1 MNPPKIDIC
10 IEGYNI
16 EQTDLYIGLL
26 LEKYNQI
33 NSQYIKSTETLK
45 LLEEENQTL
54 KNEMLSAIK
63 QISSSLKSF
72 DERLDRI
79 ENILKTDDKPV
90 KENKNEV
97 VDSSENQLKSD
108 ISVLQN
114 ELDSIKVLFSK

>member
-54 KNEMLSAIK
+54 KNEMLSTIK

-79 ENILKTDDKPV
+79 ESILRTDDKPE
-90 KENKNEV
+90 KENNNEAV
-97 VDSSENQLKSD
+97 VSSENQLKSD